1 MAEASIRHAA
11 IEPAHPGEF
20 LGEIVIPAT
29 GLTKTEIAR
38 RLGISRQTLYDILA
52 QRQPVTPS
60 VALRLGR
67 LFGDGGKVWLAMQS
81 EHDLWRAERE
91 IDLSTIEPVR
101 AA

>member
-1 MAEASIRHAA
+1 MADKTLRHSD

-20 LGEIVIPAT
+20 LSEIVLP
-29 GLTKTEIAR
+29 GLGLPKTEIAR

-52 QRQPVTPS
+52 KRQPVTPAIA
-60 VALRLGR
+60 VRLGR
-67 LFGDGGKVWLAMQS
+67 LFGNGGRVWLRMQS

-91 IDLSTIEPVR
+91 VDVSGIEPVR